1 MNTRTFRRNG
11 LTGARGFTLIEL
23 IVVVVM
29 LGILAAIAIPN
40 YSEYIRRGH
49 RAAAQ
54 EYLLSLASRQVQ
66 YYLDRR
72 VFAESDVCPA
82 VAPATTCLNATRPAE
97 LANRYTVAIA
107 AAAGPPATFTIT
119 ATPTGTQAGERCG
132 NLTIDQTG
140 ARGAAA
146 TGCW

>member
-1 MNTRTFRRNG
+1 MNARNFERIR
-11 LTGARGFTLIEL
+11 LTGARGFTLMEV
-23 IVVVVM
+23 IVVVTM
-29 LGILAAIAIPN
+29 LAILAAIAIPN

-54 EYLLSLASRQVQ
+54 EYLISLASRQVQ
-66 YYLDRR
+66 FYLDRR
-72 VFAESDVCPA
+72 AFAESDVCPP
-82 VAPATTCLNATRPAE
+82 VAPATTCLNATPPAE

-107 AAAGPPATFTIT
+107 AAAGPPAAFTIT
-119 ATPTGTQAGERCG
+119 ATPTGSQTGERCG